1 MRGGQ
6 ISMSKII
13 KVYFTKTATTDF
25 CNQYLEMLREIF
37 PEDKIIGIPAS
48 VVSDVI
54 ITEEKGDDYPF

>member
-1 MRGGQ
+1 MNV
-6 ISMSKII
+6 I
-13 KVYFTKTATTDF
+13 KAYFTETATTDF
-25 CNQYLEMLREIF
+25 YNQYLEMLREIF

>member
-1 MRGGQ
+1 MVNV
-6 ISMSKII
+6 I
-13 KVYFTKTATTDF
+13 KAYFAGTATTDF

-54 ITEEKGDDYPF
+54 ITENKEGDDYPF